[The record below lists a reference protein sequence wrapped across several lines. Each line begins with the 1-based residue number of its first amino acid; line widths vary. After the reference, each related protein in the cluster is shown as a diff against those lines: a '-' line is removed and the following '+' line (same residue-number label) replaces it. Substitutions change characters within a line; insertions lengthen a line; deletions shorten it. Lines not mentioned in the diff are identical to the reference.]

1 MVRFLI
7 TLSVF
12 AAIYAVIIIAL
23 AWLIQ
28 HFRIASRYAVF
39 LSLLI
44 FGVVTGILVVW
55 LWPLDSSVL
64 PNIFGVWLG
73 DWIYHQ
79 AIAWTGNPYSAQ
91 AHDTIPWV
99 LQVPQVYVIASTGLF
114 ALVGLVLQWAKQVV
128 LSAGVRKQFLEEAE

>member
-1 MVRFLI
+1 VVRFLI

-12 AAIYAVIIIAL
+12 VAVYAVIIIAL
-23 AWLIQ
+23 TWLIQ
-28 HFRIASRYAVF
+28 HVRVASRYAVF

-73 DWIYHQ
+73 DWIYHR
-79 AIAWTGNPYSAQ
+79 AIAWMGDPNSAQ
-91 AHDTIPWV
+91 AHNTIPWFF
-99 LQVPQVYVIASTGLF
+99 QNPQVYAIAS
-114 ALVGLVLQWAKQVV
+114 VGLCAIAGWVLQWTSQRVTRAK
-128 LSAGVRKQFLEEAE
+128 R